1 MRYDAVV
8 FDADGVLVEPTAGS
22 TLDAAIRRALA
33 EHGISDPP
41 SDVVDGLHATTSAG
55 LQALAERYGLD
66 DTAAFWAS
74 RDRHA
79 STAQRAAIRR
89 GEKALYDDLD
99 AVLDLPVPKAIVSN
113 NQQATVEFLL
123 EHAGLADRFDPVFGR
138 QPTLED
144 VGRKKPAPY
153 YLERAIER
161 LGADRPLFVGD
172 SNVDLAAAEAAGVDA
187 AFIRRSHRVDYSLEY
202 EPTHRI
208 QSLVDELR
216 LVSHRPSPL
225 KRHPRTSPPLKIQ
238 FSRVEYLDK
247 PSRRN
252 H

>member
-22 TLDAAIRRALA
+22 TLNAAIRRALA

-41 SDVVDGLHATTSAG
+41 SDVIDGLHATTSDR
-55 LQALAERYGLD
+55 LRALAERYGLD
-66 DTAAFWAS
+66 DTAAFWAA

-79 STAQRAAIRR
+79 SAAQRAAIRR
-89 GEKALYDDLD
+89 GEKSLYDDLD
-99 AVLDLPVPKAIVSN
+99 AVLDLPVPRAIVSN

-123 EHAGLADRFDPVFGR
+123 EHAGIADRFDPVYGR

-153 YLERAIER
+153 YLEQAIDA
-161 LGADRPLFVGD
+161 LSADRPLFVGD

-187 AFIRRSHRVDYSLEY
+187 AFIRREHRTDYPLDFEPAHQIESLAELPGLLGVDGRAAS
-202 EPTHRI
+202 
-208 QSLVDELR
+208 D
-216 LVSHRPSPL
+216 
-225 KRHPRTSPPLKIQ
+225 
-238 FSRVEYLDK
+238 D
-247 PSRRN
+247 
-252 H
+252 